1 MRKVCMLLAVVVVC
15 CALCAVDGYAQDKA
29 PAKGAPAQMM
39 GRSAPG
45 QRPMGRPAMSMLFG
59 TVTNI
64 DTKDPASVKLEVKS
78 EADGKTHV
86 VEVLPAT
93 TVTKGTDISELKKG
107 EKVRVMAR
115 KVDDKE
121 VAMGVMFGK
130 MRTPP
135 ARALQSKPRGPAPGM
150 QERPKQ

>member
-1 MRKVCMLLAVVVVC
+1 M
-15 CALCAVDGYAQDKA
+15 D
-29 PAKGAPAQMM
+29 
-39 GRSAPG
+39 
-45 QRPMGRPAMSMLFG
+45 RPAMNMLFG

-64 DTKDPASVKLEVKS
+64 DTRDPASIKLEVKT

-93 TVTKGTDISELKKG
+93 TITKATDISELKKG

-115 KVDDKE
+115 MVDDKE

-135 ARALQSKPRGPAPGM
+135 ARSMPGEPRGPAPDT
-150 QERPKQ
+150 QRPPKK